1 MTSLGKSADQQT
13 LQKWTVYILRCDDG
27 SLYTGV
33 TNNLERRLDEHRGS
47 ARGAKYFHGRLPLEV
62 VFAEGGHS
70 RSSAC
75 RREAEIKKLPRHGK
89 LALIQAGRAP

>member
-1 MTSLGKSADQQT
+1 MKIADRQT
-13 LQKWTVYILRCDDG
+13 PLYWTVYILRCDDG

-33 TNNLERRLDEHRGS
+33 TTDLERRLDEHRDS
-47 ARGAKYFHGRLPLEV
+47 ARGAKYFHGRRPLEV

-75 RREAEIKKLPRHGK
+75 RREAEIKKLPRRGK
-89 LALIQAGRAP
+89 LALIRAGH